1 MVIAFAQIESRLAR
15 YPKPD
20 RRYGPV
26 TRRAAVTMTLRDGQR
41 GPELLMIRRAS
52 RSGDPWSGHMGFPG
66 GRRDPGDASDLAC
79 ALRETREEVALD
91 LDACGRLLCELGEV
105 NTGWRPDRPEML
117 VAPFV
122 FIIDAPVNF
131 VLNHE
136 VDETVWVPL
145 AYLMDAGNRVPLKW
159 EWRGEPI
166 TSDSLIYEQRRIW
179 GLSLG
184 MIDELI
190 EAASR

>member
-1 MVIAFAQIESRLAR
+1 MPPDFSTLESRLRR

-20 RRYGPV
+20 RTYGPV
-26 TRRAAVTMTLRDGQR
+26 TRRAAVTLTLRDGER
-41 GPELLMIRRAS
+41 GAELLMIRRAA
-52 RSGDPWSGHMGFPG
+52 RVGDPWSGHMGFPG
-66 GRRDPGDASDLAC
+66 GRRDRDDANDLAC
-79 ALRETREEVALD
+79 ALRETREEIDLD
-91 LDACGRLLCELGEV
+91 LDTSGRLLCELGDV

-122 FIIDAPVNF
+122 FTLDTPVDF

-136 VDETVWVPL
+136 VDEIVWVPL
-145 AYLMDAGNRVPLKW
+145 VVLMDAGNRVPHRW
-159 EWRGEPI
+159 EWRGQSI
-166 TSDSLIYEQRRIW
+166 TSDSLIYQQRRIW

-190 EAASR
+190 EAISQ